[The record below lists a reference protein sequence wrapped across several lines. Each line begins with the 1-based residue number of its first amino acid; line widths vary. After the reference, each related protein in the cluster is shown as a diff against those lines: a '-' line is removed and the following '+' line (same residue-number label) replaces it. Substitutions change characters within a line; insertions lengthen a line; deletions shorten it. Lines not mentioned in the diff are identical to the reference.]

1 MMRAALLA
9 LGLGLCASG
18 PVMGGAQELADE
30 LAGSAKASKAISI
43 PVISDWVMW
52 RVRVSGG
59 DVTVTLNDKARV
71 DGVMAQRAGQRG
83 CAVLGRSFVASPQG
97 GQGPWTFRGACR

>member
-1 MMRAALLA
+1 MRGLILA

-18 PVMGGAQELADE
+18 PVMGGAQELADD
-30 LAGSAKASKAISI
+30 LAGSVGASKAISF

-52 RVRVSGG
+52 RVRVAGG

-71 DGVMAQRAGQRG
+71 DAAMAVRAGQRG
-83 CAVLGRSFVASPQG
+83 CAVLGRSFAASPQG
-97 GQGPWTFRGACR
+97 GTGPWTFKEACR